1 MMTSMDVMSKE
12 QRSRCMSRIRAKD
25 SKPEMIVRRVTHEL
39 GFRYRLHRKDL
50 PGKPDLVFPSRRKVI
65 YVHGCFWHQH
75 AGCQLASKPKTRPE
89 YWEPK
94 LAGNM
99 ARDRRVQAELNKLG
113 WAVLVV
119 WECETKDKKTLAE
132 RLTQYFDE

>member
-1 MMTSMDVMSKE
+1 MDVMSKE

-25 SKPEMIVRRVTHEL
+25 SKPEMIVRRVAHGL
-39 GFRYRLHRKDL
+39 GYRHRLHRKDL

-65 YVHGCFWHQH
+65 FVHGCFWHQH
-75 AGCQLASKPKTRPE
+75 AGCPLASKPKTRPE

-99 ARDRRVQAELNKLG
+99 ARDRKAQAELNELG
-113 WAVLVV
+113 WAVLVI
-119 WECETKDKKTLAE
+119 WECETKDIKAFAE
-132 RLTQYFDE
+132 RLTLYLNKQS